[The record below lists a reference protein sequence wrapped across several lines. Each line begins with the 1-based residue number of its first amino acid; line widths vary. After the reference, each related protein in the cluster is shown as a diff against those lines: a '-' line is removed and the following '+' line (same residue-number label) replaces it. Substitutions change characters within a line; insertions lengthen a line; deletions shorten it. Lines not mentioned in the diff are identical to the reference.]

1 MSVTLLIVTLF
12 YWTLQ
17 TIERRNILELEEA
30 RAEIIT
36 QKKKY
41 DQSQELL
48 DETKKKLSLSREDGK
63 LEGKAEVDSARA
75 IARDLEAQLRAQVNE
90 FKKHREDH
98 ASIAGRLASAL
109 QTAQVAMAECE
120 AAKAQAN
127 GAISEGQ
134 TSHSALIQAT
144 HRMQQ
149 LDQECVAL
157 KTEYLMLRT
166 ENDTQAGEIRKLM
179 NVSGING
186 DKLAETYADFKR
198 LKANS
203 QVSHTIFYSLSLSH
217 TIDRTSTR
225 LNSSHRR

>member
-1 MSVTLLIVTLF
+1 M
-12 YWTLQ
+12 
-17 TIERRNILELEEA
+17 
-30 RAEIIT
+30 
-36 QKKKY
+36 
-41 DQSQELL
+41 

-203 QVSHTIFYSLSLSH
+203 QVSHTIFYSLSLSLSLSLTIANLISFSVAVMRCVPITH
-217 TIDRTSTR
+217 T
-225 LNSSHRR
+225 SSVALFSESVMSMYLEETVTTH

>member
-1 MSVTLLIVTLF
+1 M
-12 YWTLQ
+12 
-17 TIERRNILELEEA
+17 
-30 RAEIIT
+30 
-36 QKKKY
+36 
-41 DQSQELL
+41 
-48 DETKKKLSLSREDGK
+48 SLSREDGK

-203 QVSHTIFYSLSLSH
+203 QVSHTIFYSLSLSLSLTIVNLISSSVAVMRCVPISH
-217 TIDRTSTR
+217 T
-225 LNSSHRR
+225 SSVALFSECVMSMYLEETATTHCISISSSLSLFLCPYH